1 MTQGAGVTVTRRMS
15 NDGKSTYEEIAL
27 VVPLAAKVTL
37 GHGID
42 AAMLAKAE
50 AAVAEMAADY
60 HVWAAEDLA
69 RMREAA
75 VALRELPSVERGR
88 ALYAVAHDV
97 KGQGGSFGYPL
108 ITRIA
113 TCLCRLLY
121 RRESF
126 DSRHLDAVDAHL
138 DALAVVIGQRLAGE
152 QKGAGAALAG
162 QLELL
167 VGAIA

>member
-1 MTQGAGVTVTRRMS
+1 MTQGAGVTVTLRVS
-15 NDGKSTYEEIAL
+15 NDGKSTYEEIAP
-27 VVPLAAKVTL
+27 VMPLAAKVTL

-50 AAVAEMAADY
+50 AAVADMAADY

-69 RMREAA
+69 RLRDAA
-75 VALRELPSVERGR
+75 AALRALPSAERGC
-88 ALYAVAHDV
+88 ALYAAAHDV

-108 ITRIA
+108 VTRIA
-113 TCLCRLLY
+113 ASLCRLLY
-121 RRESF
+121 RREGF

-138 DALAVVIGQRLAGE
+138 DALGVVIGQRLAGE